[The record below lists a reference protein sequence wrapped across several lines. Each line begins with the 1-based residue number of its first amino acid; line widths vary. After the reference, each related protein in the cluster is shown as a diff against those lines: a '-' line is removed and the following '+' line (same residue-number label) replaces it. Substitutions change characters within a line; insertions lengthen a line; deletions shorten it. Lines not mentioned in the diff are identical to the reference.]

1 MRQFEE
7 AKTAEGSNGPL
18 GTRTS
23 GGSESGVAGTLAG
36 VVGSATGEVIL
47 ITLTQLLLFLT
58 GRKRISCLDKMY
70 RKMVPQEVWQTAHI
84 IMYPKNNSF

>member
-36 VVGSATGEVIL
+36 VVGSATGEVHYFNS
-47 ITLTQLLLFLT
+47 LLLFLM
-58 GRKRISCLDKMY
+58 GRKRISCFDKIY
-70 RKMVPQEVWQTAHI
+70 WKMVVRCKLKRCNQTAHI
-84 IMYPKNNSF
+84 IM